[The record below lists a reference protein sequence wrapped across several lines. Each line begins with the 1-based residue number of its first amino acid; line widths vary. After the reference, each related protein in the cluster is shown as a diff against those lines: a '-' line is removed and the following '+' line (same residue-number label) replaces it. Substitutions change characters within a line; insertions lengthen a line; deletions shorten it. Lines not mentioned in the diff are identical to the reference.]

1 MLKPLLA
8 QVLLSTLRSL
18 QAGRSDR
25 ETVDSRAGALV
36 GILLQRRVSI
46 YPERS

>member
-1 MLKPLLA
+1 MLKPSLA
-8 QVLLSTLRSL
+8 QVLLSTLRGL
-18 QAGRSDR
+18 QGGRSEG

-36 GILLQRRVSI
+36 GILLQCRVSI